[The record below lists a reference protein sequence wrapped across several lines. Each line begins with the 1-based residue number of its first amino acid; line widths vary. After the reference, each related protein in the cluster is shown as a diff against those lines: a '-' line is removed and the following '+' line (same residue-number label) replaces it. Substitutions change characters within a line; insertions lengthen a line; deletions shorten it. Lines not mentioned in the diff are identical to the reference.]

1 MDLQQRI
8 NILEEIGKY
17 ISENGE
23 EWQIVKQNAA
33 RENAWFTLEFI
44 EIAAKNITQHFLNK
58 DLLQE
63 WANQYEISTQ
73 LSSPKNVGI
82 VMAGNIPL
90 VGFHDFLCVFI
101 SGNVQTIKTSS
112 KDTVLIKHLVKKMYE
127 LDVQIQNVVSFSE
140 NLKGCDAYIA
150 TGSNNTGR
158 YFDYYFGKYP
168 NIIRNNRTSV
178 AILDGSETDFE
189 LKALANDIQL
199 YFGLGCRNVTKL
211 YVPTNYNFIPLL
223 ETLKQYD
230 YFFEFHKY
238 KHNYDYQLALLM
250 LSNQFYMTNGSIV
263 LAENTSIFSPVSQVN
278 YQYYNEVEIE
288 NLYTEL
294 QENESVQCVVGKKG
308 VEFGKAQ
315 QPSLID
321 YADGVDTLQFLKSLS

>member
-44 EIAAKNITQHFLNK
+44 EIATKNIVQHFLNK

-73 LSSPKNVGI
+73 LSSPKNVGV

-101 SGNVQTIKTSS
+101 SGNIQTIKTSS
-112 KDTVLIKHLVKKMYE
+112 KDAILIKHLVKKMYE

-140 NLKGCDAYIA
+140 NLKGCDAYIT

-168 NIIRNNRTSV
+168 NIIRKNRTSV
-178 AILDGSETDFE
+178 AILDGSETDVE